1 MTTLPTNLYMISH
14 LSTASKATVFS
25 TPSYFDSV
33 AQALDDSMNL
43 DQLLSVKFVIF
54 DLLSQHADSRQP
66 CFYPWVQEFTCNIY
80 KFSAFMYRRA
90 FGIFCEFDIF
100 CVNNG
105 NISQYSAWIES
116 N

>member
-54 DLLSQHADSRQP
+54 DLLSQTCRQQTAMFLSLSP
-66 CFYPWVQEFTCNIY
+66 GVYL
-80 KFSAFMYRRA
+80 
-90 FGIFCEFDIF
+90 
-100 CVNNG
+100 
-105 NISQYSAWIES
+105 
-116 N
+116 